1 MITITTINFKAV
13 ALTSEININKIG
25 THFGIKHKFRWEETL
40 KLTEDV
46 LKGIVSES
54 KGKSIYVFPFGS
66 IVFVNCEHHEI
77 MDLIHYL
84 GRIERG
90 LAIITTLDYF
100 DDYKLE
106 ISSVKTPAINNDCM
120 ISSTELSH
128 QREIVGT
135 VLAKSVALD
144 RLEIDIDK
152 LLDEI
157 EDIVSYLQRGYL
169 TVSDKKLAKMS
180 ARILGFRLR
189 TISYIMLLDKPE
201 ITWLNEEAE
210 KLFDKLSLLFDLTD
224 RCENIR
230 LKSETL
236 LDITGVFTELALA
249 KRGSRLEW
257 AIIILIIIEIA
268 LLVFEMFIQ

>member
-1 MITITTINFKAV
+1 MSTIYFKAV
-13 ALTSEININKIG
+13 ALTSEININKIAM
-25 THFGIKHKFRWEETL
+25 HFGIDHKFRWEESL
-40 KLTEDV
+40 KLSEDA
-46 LKGIVSES
+46 LKGIVPETM
-54 KGKSIYVFPFGS
+54 GKSIYVFPFGS

-84 GRIERG
+84 GRIEKS
-90 LAIITTLDYF
+90 LASITTLDYF
-100 DDYKLE
+100 DDYIIE
-106 ISSVKTPAINNDCM
+106 ISPNGIPAINNDSM
-120 ISSTELSH
+120 ITSSELSH

-144 RLEIDIDK
+144 RLEIDINK

-157 EDIVSYLQRGYL
+157 EDIVNYLQRGYL
-169 TVSDKKLAKMS
+169 TVSDKKLAKIS

-210 KLFDKLSLLFDLTD
+210 KLFDKLSPLFDLTD

-268 LLVFEMFIQ
+268 LLVLEMFIQ